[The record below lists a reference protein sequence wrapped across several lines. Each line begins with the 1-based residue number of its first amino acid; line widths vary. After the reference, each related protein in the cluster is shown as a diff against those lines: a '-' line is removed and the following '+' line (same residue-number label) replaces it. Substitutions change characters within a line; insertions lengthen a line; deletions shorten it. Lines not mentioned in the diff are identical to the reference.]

1 MKSSLEALFAL
12 SLLALV
18 AVAAA
23 CSGGS
28 GGGGGSDDDDDD
40 VLPTP
45 ARPGFV
51 VMRLDTMLS
60 IAVADG
66 SDLVDLTTGPNGE
79 KSLVGF
85 TPDDRVVY
93 MVKPAVS
100 STAGDLWIV
109 DVDGTNNTPLATGVY
124 GVDGWADPTHLLF
137 TRGPGPD
144 LVFPPKR
151 DLFVVSMDGDEAPLA
166 NTIQDETFAGQ
177 VGSTVVF
184 IRGVANTNANLFAI
198 GFDQGTETAL
208 TTDGGPKS
216 FAGFTGTNRVVY
228 KTGSP
233 ADVYAVNLTGGAPD
247 PLATRPEAEEVVAIR
262 GNRVVILV
270 VIPTMDASESDLYA
284 VDDDGG
290 NEATIAATPD
300 FPETVAGITESGLVL
315 VLRQT
320 AFDPPTFEMVSITLA
335 GANETL
341 LTDLTNGGV
350 LAVDGETIIY
360 SSGGAAAGDIFAIE
374 SDGTGQRT
382 LADAAGDDIFL
393 TYLNGHVL
401 FRSGTPDKV
410 WTVDAD
416 GGNPETLRDD
426 PSGDSFNVALGPM
439 TVLTIVGA
447 GAKTDLVAANTGGGG
462 LRTLAADE
470 DTESYRAITPDGRVI
485 YTLNQGIFLDDVL
498 IVNGDGTGMLNLT
511 DRADEDEFLGFLP

>member
-23 CSGGS
+23 CSGS
-28 GGGGGSDDDDDD
+28 GGGGGGDDDDD

-66 SDLVDLTTGPNGE
+66 SDLVDLTTGPGGE

-85 TPDDRVVY
+85 TEDDRVVY

-109 DVDGTNNTPLATGVY
+109 GVDGTGNQLLASGVY
-124 GVDGWADPTHLLF
+124 GVDGWADPSHLLF
-137 TRGPGPD
+137 TRGPGPE
-144 LVFPPKR
+144 LAFPPKR
-151 DLFVVSMDGDEAPLA
+151 DLHVVSMQGDEAVLA
-166 NTIQDETFAGQ
+166 SSLEDEAFAGQ
-177 VGSTVVF
+177 LGTTVVF
-184 IRGVANTNANLFAI
+184 LRGTANVDADFFAVPSL
-198 GFDQGTETAL
+198 GGVETAL

-233 ADVYAVNLTGGAPD
+233 ADVYAVNLTGGTPD
-247 PLATRPEAEEVVAIR
+247 ALATRPEAEDVAAIR

-290 NEATIAATPD
+290 NEATLAATPD
-300 FPETVAGITESGLVL
+300 FPETIAGITDSGLVL

-320 AFDPPTFEMVSITLA
+320 SFDPIAFELSSITLA
-335 GANETL
+335 ATGETL
-341 LTDLTNGGV
+341 LADLTNGGV
-350 LAVDGETIIY
+350 LAIDGETVVY
-360 SSGGAAAGDIFAIE
+360 SSGGAGAGDIFAIE
-374 SDGTGQRT
+374 SDGSSART
-382 LADAAGDDIFL
+382 LADGTGDDIFL
-393 TYLNGHVL
+393 AFENGHVL
-401 FRSGTPDKV
+401 FRAGTPEKV
-410 WTVDAD
+410 WSVDVD
-416 GGNPETLRDD
+416 GGTPETLRDD
-426 PSGDSFNVALGPM
+426 ATGETFNVALGPM
-439 TVLTIVGA
+439 TVMTIIGA
-447 GAKTDLVAANTGGGG
+447 GGKTDLVAARTAGGD
-462 LRTLAADE
+462 LRTLASDE

-485 YTLNQGIFLDDVL
+485 YTLNQGAFLDDVFV
-498 IVNGDGTGMLNLT
+498 VNGDGTGAVNLT